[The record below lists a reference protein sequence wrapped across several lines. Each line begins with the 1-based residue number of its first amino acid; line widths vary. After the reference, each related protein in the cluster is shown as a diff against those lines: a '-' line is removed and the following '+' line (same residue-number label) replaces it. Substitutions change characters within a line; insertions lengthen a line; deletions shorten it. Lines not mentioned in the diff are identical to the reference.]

1 MAGTW
6 LKIRHDLEDA
16 PEIRRIARA
25 AGLDRDAVLGKL
37 VRVWSWFDRHAT
49 DGRIPGAE
57 LDDLD
62 DKANAPGFGAAM
74 AAAGWLEPDADGLV
88 LPNWERH
95 NGEGAKERALKAERM
110 RRARAGEPGELEAEP
125 CGAPVALGAPQP
137 AQTRGARRAA
147 GAAGGAGTG
156 PAGGAQHAAAG
167 GAGHAG
173 RDLEGAA
180 GGPEPVPLAA
190 AIRAIPGENPDCD
203 PVARRAPRER
213 HGRGA
218 PSATREE
225 ESRDRGEE
233 TRGVPPPPP
242 PPRARGADP
251 AAAYAAL
258 LAAWEPMAAAGHAKP
273 WRSPRP
279 PAELAD
285 RLADPDWLALAL
297 EAIGRLPGCR
307 YFRTPARLDQ
317 LCAPAFAE
325 RVLAGKY
332 DDLAAPRPGA
342 AAEAPRT
349 PPERRRYFRSE
360 FQKSMTDAEYRAAL
374 TTRKATA

>member
-37 VRVWSWFDRHAT
+37 VRVWSWFDRHASA

-57 LDDLD
+57 LEDLD
-62 DKANAPGFGAAM
+62 DKANAAGFGAAM
-74 AAAGWLEPDADGLV
+74 AAAGWLEADAAGLA

-110 RRARAGEPGELEAEP
+110 RRARAGEPDDLEAGER
-125 CGAPVALGAPQP
+125 GAPVALGAPPP
-137 AQTRGARRAA
+137 AQPRGAR
-147 GAAGGAGTG
+147 
-156 PAGGAQHAAAG
+156 AAAG

-173 RDLEGAA
+173 KGAAGGAGRAAAGGREHAAEPLEGAA
-180 GGPEPVPLAA
+180 GGPEPVPAGA
-190 AIRAIPGENPDCD
+190 ETGADPGENADCD

-218 PSATREE
+218 PSATREDK
-225 ESRDRGEE
+225 RRGEE
-233 TRGVPPPPP
+233 SSGFPPPPP
-242 PPRARGADP
+242 PPRARGEDTAT
-251 AAAYAAL
+251 AYAAL
-258 LAAWEPMAAAGHAKP
+258 LAAWEPMAAAGHVKP

-285 RLADPDWLALAL
+285 RLADPDWLGLAL
-297 EAIGRLPGCR
+297 EAIARLPGCR

-317 LCAPAFAE
+317 LCGPAFAE

-349 PPERRRYFRSE
+349 PPERRRYFRAE
-360 FQKSMTDAEYRAAL
+360 FQRSMTDAEYRHAMSE
-374 TTRKATA
+374 RKATA